1 MKWQDK
7 VLKAAAEMVNWSP
20 TVEQFLYPRTWTH
33 SPRGRMWGLG
43 ESHGRVWPRARSHC
57 ALDFSGTSMN
67 FHAGSF
73 RFSMEFTEV
82 EI

>member
-33 SPRGRMWGLG
+33 SPHRGRAMGGSDPEHIL
-43 ESHGRVWPRARSHC
+43 SC
-57 ALDFSGTSMN
+57 ALDFSGTSVN
-67 FHAGSF
+67 LHAWSF
-73 RFSMEFTEV
+73 RFSWNSHRV